1 MSSLRI
7 IRRRIRSVENT
18 KKITRAMEMVAGA
31 KLRRLHEELMHYRPY
46 ATRLKEIIQRFL
58 ENHPHISHPL
68 VSPQTG
74 DEIAQPAPSFIEG
87 SSRYSG
93 TPRNDAPTGLLLV
106 ASDTGLCGTYNERI
120 LGLSENFLR
129 EHPSAVTIAIGK
141 KAGRFLSRRGLRRA
155 KEFLDWG
162 GRYDPTKAN
171 TLFQWMEERYR
182 AGAISSW
189 WVIYTQFF
197 SAVRWKPIVE
207 RLLPIERPSAKANPE
222 KVILEP
228 DAQPLTEELLR
239 RYIHSVFTELLLA
252 SFTAE
257 HSARMISMKNA
268 TDNASEMIDHLTLIR
283 NKARQAAITKELI
296 EVVSGAEALK

>member
-1 MSSLRI
+1 MSSLRV

-31 KLRRLHEELMHYRPY
+31 KLRRLHEELMHERPY
-46 ATRLKEIIQRFL
+46 ATRLKEIAQRFL
-58 ENHPHISHPL
+58 ENYPDISHPL
-68 VSPQTG
+68 VSPLTLPSPLRG
-74 DEIAQPAPSFIEG
+74 EEKGGGGPA
-87 SSRYSG
+87 
-93 TPRNDAPTGLLLV
+93 GLLLI

-120 LGLSENFLR
+120 LVLSENFLR

-141 KAGRFLSRRGLRRA
+141 KASRFCARRGFPRA
-155 KEFLDWG
+155 QEFLDWG
-162 GRYDPTKAN
+162 GRYDPSKAQS
-171 TLFQWMEERYR
+171 LFRWMEERYR
-182 AGAISSW
+182 QGAVSSW

-197 SAVRWKPIVE
+197 SAVRWKPLVE
-207 RLLPIERPSAKANPE
+207 RLLPIERPPAKAIPE

-228 DAQPLTEELLR
+228 QQQTLTEEPFP
-239 RYIHSVFTELLLA
+239 RYIQSVFTELLLA

-268 TDNASEMIDHLTLIR
+268 TDNASEMIDHLTLVR

-296 EVVSGAEALK
+296 EVVSGAEALR